1 MKSLLS
7 SLIRTTILALLLP
20 AGLLS
25 AQNADSPA
33 ITTLLQ
39 QVKTHASLADRD
51 AATLTSF
58 LNSRLR
64 WSSHN
69 AQLEQIKGHVNDLIR
84 DSNEMVTLRGEGSPW
99 QQEAIDR
106 ISFLLPEMAAGLT
119 SAIDHVRE
127 NQNRLQ
133 FEPYR
138 NYVRNN
144 EILIHT
150 ASEIISDFVDYGEAK
165 AKSEALEKQ
174 LQLPA
179 GSTAG
184 I

>member
-1 MKSLLS
+1 MKSLFS
-7 SLIRTTILALLLP
+7 SLMRIAILALLLP
-20 AGLLS
+20 AGLLT

-33 ITTLLQ
+33 ITKLLQ
-39 QVKTHASLADRD
+39 QVKTHAALADRD

-58 LNSRLR
+58 MNSKMH
-64 WSSHN
+64 WSTHS
-69 AQLEQIKGHVNDLIR
+69 AQLEQIKGHVNNLIR
-84 DSNEMVTLRGEGSPW
+84 DNNEMIALRGEGSPW

-106 ISFLLPEMAAGLT
+106 IGLLLPEVARELT
-119 SAIDHVRE
+119 SAIDHVSK

-144 EILIHT
+144 ETLIHT

-174 LQLPA
+174 LQAPA
-179 GSTAG
+179 GSDAG